1 MNRNL
6 KKVLALALTA
16 MMLLSACGKTEEAKA
31 PESNQAN
38 NQTSSETA
46 EATPATPAAPEASAP
61 EYESI
66 TDLVLSGS
74 APNTF
79 NILNTETS
87 TDRVMLINLRYFC

>member
-38 NQTSSETA
+38 NQT
-46 EATPATPAAPEASAP
+46 
-61 EYESI
+61 
-66 TDLVLSGS
+66 
-74 APNTF
+74 F
-79 NILNTETS
+79 
-87 TDRVMLINLRYFC
+87 